1 MVSIHVSS
9 VIEEGANLGKDI
21 EIGPF
26 CFVGKN
32 VILGDAVKL
41 HSHVAIAGHT
51 KVGENTEIFPFAS
64 IGHIPQDLKFDGES
78 SSLTIGNNN
87 IIREHVT
94 MSPGT
99 KGGGL
104 ITKVGNNCLFMV
116 GAHIAHDCVVKDN
129 VILANNATLAG
140 HVLVEDFSILGGLS
154 AIHQFVRI
162 GRHAMVGG
170 MSGVEQD
177 VIPYGSVL
185 GNRAR
190 LAGLNIVGL
199 KRRGFSRSEIT
210 ILRKAYRLLFAEE
223 GTIAERLEDVTDMYN
238 KNQAVMDIVSFIRED
253 SNRAICQPRS
263 SHEN

>member
-1 MVSIHVSS
+1 MSS
-9 VIEEGANLGKDI
+9 VHSGSVVEEGAQFGKDV

-32 VILGDAVKL
+32 VVLGDAVKL
-41 HSHVAIAGHT
+41 HSHVTIAGDT
-51 KVGENTEIFPFAS
+51 EVGDNTEIFPFS
-64 IGHIPQDLKFDGES
+64 SLGQIPQDLKFDGEAS
-78 SSLTIGNNN
+78 TLTIGKDN

-104 ITKVGNNCLFMV
+104 VTTVGNSCLFMV
-116 GAHIAHDCVVKDN
+116 GSHVAHDCIVEDN

-140 HVLVEDFSILGGLS
+140 HVLVEEFAILGGLS
-154 AIHQFVRI
+154 AVHQFVRI

-199 KRRGFSRSEIT
+199 KRRGFSRAEIAS
-210 ILRKAYRLLFAEE
+210 LRKAYRLLFAEE
-223 GTIAERLEDVTDMYN
+223 GTISERLDDVAEMYN
-238 KNQAVMDIVSFIRED
+238 ENQAVMDIVSFIREE

-263 SHEN
+263 SHET

>member
-1 MVSIHVSS
+1 MAS
-9 VIEEGANLGKDI
+9 VHSGAVVEQGAQFGEDV

-26 CFVGKN
+26 CVVGKN
-32 VILGDAVKL
+32 VVLGDAVKL
-41 HSHVAIAGHT
+41 HSHVTI
-51 KVGENTEIFPFAS
+51 VGDTEVGDNTEIFPFTS
-64 IGHIPQDLKFDGES
+64 LGQIPQDLKFDGEAS
-78 SSLTIGNNN
+78 TLTIGKNN

-104 ITKVGNNCLFMV
+104 VTTVGNSCLFMV
-116 GAHIAHDCVVKDN
+116 GSHVAHDCIVEDN

-140 HVLVEDFSILGGLS
+140 HVLVEEFAILGGLS
-154 AIHQFVRI
+154 AVHQFVRI

-199 KRRGFSRSEIT
+199 KRRGFSRAEIAS
-210 ILRKAYRLLFAEE
+210 LRKAYRLLFAEE
-223 GTIAERLEDVTDMYN
+223 GTISERLDDVAEMYN
-238 KNQAVMDIVSFIRED
+238 GNQAVMDIVSFIREE

-263 SHEN
+263 SHET

>member
-1 MVSIHVSS
+1 MANVHFGS
-9 VIEEGANLGKDI
+9 VVEDGAQIGKDV

-26 CFVGKN
+26 CFVGRN
-32 VILGDAVKL
+32 VVLGDDVKL
-41 HSHVAIAGHT
+41 HSHVVIAGDT
-51 KVGENTEIFPFAS
+51 QVGENTEIFPFAS
-64 IGHIPQDLKFDGES
+64 LGNIPQDLKFDGEA
-78 SSLTIGNNN
+78 SSLTIGKNN

-104 ITKVGNNCLFMV
+104 VTTVGNNCLFMV
-116 GAHIAHDCVVKDN
+116 GSHVAHDCVVKDN

-140 HVLVEDFSILGGLS
+140 HVLVEEFAVLGGLS
-154 AIHQFVRI
+154 AVHQFVRI

-199 KRRGFSRSEIT
+199 KRRGFSRAEIA

-223 GTIAERLEDVTDMYN
+223 GTISERLEDVTEMYTES
-238 KNQAVMDIVSFIRED
+238 QAVMDIVSFIREE

>member
-1 MVSIHVSS
+1 MAGVHFGS
-9 VIEEGANLGKDI
+9 VVEDGAQIGKDV

-26 CFVGKN
+26 CFVGRN
-32 VILGDAVKL
+32 VVLGDDVKL
-41 HSHVAIAGHT
+41 HSHVVIAGDT
-51 KVGENTEIFPFAS
+51 QVGENTEIFPFAS
-64 IGHIPQDLKFDGES
+64 LGNIPQDLKFNGEAS
-78 SSLTIGNNN
+78 RLTIGNNN

-104 ITKVGNNCLFMV
+104 VTTVGNNCLFMV
-116 GAHIAHDCVVKDN
+116 GSHVAHDCVVKDN

-140 HVLVEDFSILGGLS
+140 HVLVEEFAVLGGLS
-154 AIHQFVRI
+154 AVHQFVRI

-199 KRRGFSRSEIT
+199 KRRGFSRAEIS

-223 GTIAERLEDVTDMYN
+223 GTISERLEDVTEMYTES
-238 KNQAVMDIVSFIRED
+238 QAVMDIVSFIREE

-263 SHEN
+263 SHED